1 MSVDEDDLVPL
12 WKKLI
17 ILDAINGI
25 SDAWQED
32 FSEENLN
39 EWMEINKCKPCF
51 QYVPDTKIVT
61 AALQQN
67 NDENTYSRLL
77 KNDFPDPK
85 WALENL
91 TSVYLQYSNA
101 HVKIY
106 FIKLDPGEKL
116 LTDNP
121 SWAPDKEPEPSPM
134 DPWLSYMVPVVQQKP
149 KEEPEAHS
157 TPQPSPVTEASPS
170 SVSAPKSAD
179 EDRPGGL
186 SEQLYTRYQPSTEWP
201 PAAVESALRHSK
213 EPAKPKPPAESPPK
227 GQTRPSRGGRP
238 SASSRKSKE
247 AAPPSPLQAE
257 PSDIRRARLPPIK
270 VCVLVS
276 R

>member
-1 MSVDEDDLVPL
+1 MQHRINSG
-12 WKKLI
+12 WMKWRKL
-17 ILDAINGI
+17 
-25 SDAWQED
+25 
-32 FSEENLN
+32 
-39 EWMEINKCKPCF
+39 
-51 QYVPDTKIVT
+51 
-61 AALQQN
+61 
-67 NDENTYSRLL
+67 SRVLCD
-77 KNDFPDPK
+77 K
-85 WALENL
+85 
-91 TSVYLQYSNA
+91 
-101 HVKIY
+101 KIY

-186 SEQLYTRYQPSTEWP
+186 SEQVYTRYQPSTEWP
-201 PAAVESALRHSK
+201 PAAVESVLRHSM

-227 GQTRPSRGGRP
+227 GQTRPSRGERP

-257 PSDIRRARLPPIK
+257 VSDIRRARLPPIK
-270 VCVLVS
+270 SKSEMKKAKSRAGSPASMEIPRPPVLPLSALPPS
-276 R
+276 RCLDQLNNLNPINSIGSS